1 MSCPAYL
8 SFTLCSCHLHLPC
21 SKLNYS
27 SLVPHKVYRQD
38 YICPLSSMLII
49 LSLALVIYIFF
60 AMVVVQSLNLVCSCD
75 PMDCSLPGSSIHGI
89 FQVRILEWVA
99 MPSSRGSS
107 QPKDQT
113 MSTTFNLNW
122 QAGSLPLAPPGK
134 PILKWVSYP
143 APSHHT
149 VTMRCPIKARRWY
162 LYYFLWV
169 YFSNN
174 MCVL

>member
-1 MSCPAYL
+1 MCYQISLNPFLMCTAKSQYLSGLLGQEIKWVRCAKLLQSCPAL
-8 SFTLCSCHLHLPC
+8 
-21 SKLNYS
+21 
-27 SLVPHKVYRQD
+27 
-38 YICPLSSMLII
+38 
-49 LSLALVIYIFF
+49 
-60 AMVVVQSLNLVCSCD
+60 CD
-75 PMDCSLPGSSIHGI
+75 PMDCSLPGSSVHGLL
-89 FQVRILEWVA
+89 QVRILEWVA